1 MTSVLT
7 PKTHIRVFEPCRDSG
22 LRHTRRKLPWGG
34 WSSFQISVRCI
45 WECDWPGDGS
55 LEANLAALP
64 FIPVVGV
71 EAATAR
77 LGSKLY
83 DIIPYWRTAAAGFQ
97 KHHGVLDAWAR
108 ANILGYKSGAAP
120 AVVLSI
126 EQHNATRAV
135 FNTWRAEQGWARTPI
150 DWSRVSPQQMQ
161 ALTYRMFEAAGVPK
175 DVVSNYFR
183 AFDEF
188 LYGF

>member
-1 MTSVLT
+1 MGGTQILDT
-7 PKTHIRVFEPCRDSG
+7 ITA
-22 LRHTRRKLPWGG
+22 PWGG
-34 WSSFQISVRCI
+34 WSGLTRSVTGI
-45 WECDWPGDGS
+45 WTDQWPGDGS
-55 LEANLAALP
+55 LEANLAAVP

-108 ANILGYKSGAAP
+108 ANILGYRSGAAP